1 MPNIRTLIADDD
13 PGMRLVMKKFIE
25 RSGGFELVGEAV
37 NGEELIRLHGETRP
51 DVVILDVEM
60 PVMTGVEAA
69 KIIQD
74 VNPKTILVF
83 ATAHEDYRKDA
94 FEVYAFD
101 YLIKPFKMDRV
112 MTTLE
117 MIKTRFFQIYDRKKD
132 AEKKEKSVSGQKLML
147 RHKEGISFADVDEI
161 VLVEREDRST
171 VIELTGGKRLVTSEG
186 LSEIE
191 ERLPKDKFF
200 RTHKSYIVGLDHVEA
215 ITPYGRWTYVV
226 QLRGTDRDALITA
239 ERLDVL
245 EKMYQ

>member
-60 PVMTGVEAA
+60 PQMTGIEAA

-117 MIKTRFFQIYDRKKD
+117 MIKTRFFQTFDRKKD

-147 RHKEGISFADVDEI
+147 RHKEGIPFADVDEI

>member
-60 PVMTGVEAA
+60 PQMTDIEAA

-117 MIKTRFFQIYDRKKD
+117 MIKTRFFQTFDRKKD

>member
-132 AEKKEKSVSGQKLML
+132 AEKKETSVSGQKLML

>member
-60 PVMTGVEAA
+60 PQMTGIEAA

-117 MIKTRFFQIYDRKKD
+117 MIKTRFFQTFDRKKD
-132 AEKKEKSVSGQKLML
+132 EEKKEKSVSGQKLML

>member
-13 PGMRLVMKKFIE
+13 PGMRVVMKKFIE

-60 PVMTGVEAA
+60 PQMTGIEAA

-117 MIKTRFFQIYDRKKD
+117 MIKTRFFQSFDRKKD
-132 AEKKEKSVSGQKLML
+132 EEKKEKSVSGQKLML